1 MIAYLQGK
9 LIRNN
14 IEYIVIQVSGI
25 GYKVYIPSSLQQ
37 SLPQIGGEV
46 ELHTYH
52 YVREDNISLY
62 GFNNVETLE
71 LFEQLLDVSKIGPKV
86 ALSILSTMPAREFKL
101 AIVNNQI
108 NTLKEIKGIGN
119 KTAKRL
125 ILELQEKID
134 LDNILDNDSI
144 DVVSG
149 DSRMEDAVQALISLG
164 YKQGD
169 ATKAVA
175 KVIREDKE
183 MVVEDI
189 IKNALLHLS

>member
-1 MIAYLQGK
+1 MIAYLRGR

-14 IEYIVIQVSGI
+14 IEYIVIQVGGI

-37 SLPQIGGEV
+37 TLPQIDEEV

-86 ALSILSTMPAREFKL
+86 ALSILSTMPAREFKF

-134 LDNILDNDSI
+134 LDNILGNDSI
-144 DVVSG
+144 DMVGG

-164 YKQGD
+164 YKQSD

-175 KVIREDKE
+175 DVIREDKE
-183 MVVEDI
+183 IIVEDI

>member
-1 MIAYLQGK
+1 MIAYLRGR

-14 IEYIVIQVSGI
+14 IEYIVIQVGGI

-37 SLPQIGGEV
+37 TLPQIDEEV

-86 ALSILSTMPAREFKL
+86 ALSILSTMPAREFKF

-144 DVVSG
+144 DMVGG

-164 YKQGD
+164 YKQSD

-175 KVIREDKE
+175 EVIREDKE
-183 MVVEDI
+183 IIVEDI